1 MRKIFVVQSNPRV
14 LPLVQKTIQSAFPKL
29 NEIVSYQGNFE
40 KTLKEIPK
48 NGELVVITSDMFYD
62 EDNVRFPAK
71 EKNGSKLAEEI
82 KKINS
87 QAKVY
92 VFSMYKPKPE
102 FIDGFYPKSQGS
114 DNTLQEIVAIFIDLG
129 LDKEIAPS
137 EKADEKVIKLDSISK
152 DDLEAICHLLGLT
165 FLRAKNLDESIRV
178 YLQDLNGELVIK
190 DSGEIFIWRNNM
202 PEDNIYVVNTVP
214 VVLYLHSQNLLV

>member
-1 MRKIFVVQSNPRV
+1 MV
-14 LPLVQKTIQSAFPKL
+14 LPLVQKTIQSVFPKL
-29 NEIVSYQGNFE
+29 NDVVSYQGDFE

-62 EDNVRFPAK
+62 QDNVKFSGK

-82 KKINS
+82 KKINHA
-87 QAKVY
+87 AKVY

-129 LDKEIAPS
+129 LDKEIAPPK
-137 EKADEKVIKLDSISK
+137 KADKVIKLDSIGK
-152 DDLEAICHLLGLT
+152 ENLETICQLLGLA
-165 FLRAKNLDESIRV
+165 FGRFENLGECIQV
-178 YLQDLNGELVIK
+178 YFKENGKEILDRCLAINET
-190 DSGEIFIWRNNM
+190 GEIFICVDL
-202 PEDNIYVVNTVP
+202 PGDNIIVNTVP